1 MWFVQPKEEETEGRL
16 HGGLQL
22 PHKGSG
28 GSGTD
33 PLSSGDSNRTWG
45 NGMELCQGKKFD
57 KTERTYVTTRN
68 IITYQMHQSSNNLHF
83 LRS

>member
-1 MWFVQPKEEETEGRL
+1 MWFVQPKEEKTEGRPHGAL
-16 HGGLQL
+16 HL
-22 PHKGSG
+22 PHKRSG

-33 PLSSGDSNRTWG
+33 PLSLVTATGPGEMAWSSVKGRNLIKLNRS
-45 NGMELCQGKKFD
+45 
-57 KTERTYVTTRN
+57 VTTRN